1 MFLKNQSC
9 IFIHVNTCTSVKKI
23 DITFNK
29 KAMKNSRIL
38 RMLFYLIFIT
48 VISSCNSDD
57 EIQQD
62 DALLGVWE
70 LSSSN
75 DSNNYQLYFYE
86 DNIGGES
93 GGSSLSDGT
102 AMSFFVS
109 FTWSTTDNP
118 KTLIIPDMELNSP
131 YSISAEGQLIINDL
145 QKGLPFNKL
154 DSSN

>member
-1 MFLKNQSC
+1 
-9 IFIHVNTCTSVKKI
+9 
-23 DITFNK
+23 
-29 KAMKNSRIL
+29 
-38 RMLFYLIFIT
+38 MLFYLIFIA

-93 GGSSLSDGT
+93 GGSSHSDGT
-102 AMSFFVS
+102 AMSFYVG

-118 KTLIIPDMELNSP
+118 KTLIIPDMKLNSP
-131 YSISAEGQLIINDL
+131 YSINAEGQLIINNFR
-145 QKGLPFNKL
+145 QGKPFNKL